1 MQTVIV
7 ASALSLG
14 ALGIAACA
22 TTPPA
27 GDPSARV
34 YHMPIRHSG
43 TPVSG
48 SSFQCTGTWPSNL
61 TPCAYPWPSQ
71 PQTLATS
78 KGPGLVELA
87 LRRIPI
93 PVDGGATTVFIDL
106 RFGNDDRIVDATA
119 HEVTTQPATLRVTES
134 SDPIGG
140 WLDPYVASRTAAGR
154 NAGHFSLTFAWGS
167 ISGTYDTA
175 SP

>member
-22 TTPPA
+22 TDPAAGDPPA
-27 GDPSARV
+27 GRSGLQ
-34 YHMPIRHSG
+34 IRHSG

-48 SSFQCTGTWPSNL
+48 SLFQCTGTWPSSL
-61 TPCAYPWPSQ
+61 TPCSVPWSSQ

-78 KGPGLVELA
+78 DRPGLVELA

-93 PVDGGATTVFIDL
+93 PVDGGASTVFIDL
-106 RFGNDDRIVDATA
+106 RFGNDDRIVSATA
-119 HEVTTQPATLRVTES
+119 HETTTQAGTLRVVETSEAT
-134 SDPIGG
+134 GG
-140 WLDPYVASRTAAGR
+140 WIDPYVAGRTADVR
-154 NAGHFSLTFAWGS
+154 NAGQFSLTFAWGS